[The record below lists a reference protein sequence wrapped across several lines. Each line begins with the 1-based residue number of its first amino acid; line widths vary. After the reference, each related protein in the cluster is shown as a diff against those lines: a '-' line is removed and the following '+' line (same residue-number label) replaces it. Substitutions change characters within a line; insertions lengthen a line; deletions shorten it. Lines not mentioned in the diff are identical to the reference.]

1 MLKKVSGI
9 LRNNIGL
16 KLLSLIIAIVIWYAV
31 VSVNDPVIVR
41 SYTVKISTA
50 NETYIQNGKQ
60 LFRIED
66 EYKSTLVYLRANRS
80 ILRDITAEDIT
91 VTADLTQIV
100 DLDATPVMVPL
111 SVSCPRVDTAN
122 ITLSR
127 TAIPITIEEIANKEI
142 TVVVD
147 AGDTKPGSNYEVG
160 TMTANPEKVTLSG
173 PKSVV
178 EDIETIVARID
189 VTGMTYSAQKKADLV
204 LYDTDQEE
212 VPASTIED
220 DISFSTGTN
229 GVTVSVEL
237 WSRQSD
243 VSIQADYQGEPMQ
256 GYQVGMVTTNPE
268 KVSVVGDK
276 EALQQLEEEGNVI
289 KIPADYIDISN
300 ADKDITEEVDLSQLM
315 PDNMRI
321 SANTASTAEV
331 IVTIL
336 PEGSR
341 EFTIDVDDITPQSMR
356 DDLSV
361 SYDQTEVTVILR
373 GNDEMLEKLNA
384 ADLKPMINCS
394 EMTEGDYEAPLNLSL
409 PEGVEMVDSVK
420 ITVHLK
426 QAPRTG

>member
-1 MLKKVSGI
+1 M
-9 LRNNIGL
+9 
-16 KLLSLIIAIVIWYAV
+16 
-31 VSVNDPVIVR
+31 
-41 SYTVKISTA
+41 
-50 NETYIQNGKQ
+50 
-60 LFRIED
+60 
-66 EYKSTLVYLRANRS
+66 
-80 ILRDITAEDIT
+80 
-91 VTADLTQIV
+91 
-100 DLDATPVMVPL
+100 
-111 SVSCPRVDTAN
+111 
-122 ITLSR
+122 
-127 TAIPITIEEIANKEI
+127 
-142 TVVVD
+142 
-147 AGDTKPGSNYEVG
+147 
-160 TMTANPEKVTLSG
+160 
-173 PKSVV
+173 
-178 EDIETIVARID
+178 
-189 VTGMTYSAQKKADLV
+189 
-204 LYDTDQEE
+204 
-212 VPASTIED
+212 
-220 DISFSTGTN
+220 
-229 GVTVSVEL
+229 
-237 WSRQSD
+237 
-243 VSIQADYQGEPMQ
+243 SIQADYQGEPMQ